1 MDAAERDAWRMESFA
16 ASYRE
21 WIADEMGRSGYSIL
35 FDILYGIEFQWTL
48 ERDADRAEAG
58 KDLRLR
64 FENIS
69 GMTCRDEWL
78 DWPCSFL
85 EMLVGLAYSME
96 DHVLYD
102 GTKGDRSAEWFW
114 MILGN
119 LGLDVCTDTWMRLTP
134 GSSSFVERTVK
145 CVIERAYSPDG
156 YGGMFP
162 LRYPESDQRTVEI
175 WYQAHAYIL
184 ENAIE

>member
-35 FDILYGIEFQWTL
+35 FDLLYGIEFRWVL

-58 KDLRLR
+58 KNLRLR

-69 GMTCRDEWL
+69 GMECRDEWL
-78 DWPCSFL
+78 EWPCSVL
-85 EMLVGLAYSME
+85 EMLVGLAYSIE

-102 GTKGDRSAEWFW
+102 GTKGDRSAIWFW
-114 MILGN
+114 MMLEN

-134 GSSSFVERTVK
+134 GSSSFVERTIE
-145 CVIERAYSPDG
+145 CVLDRAYSPDG
-156 YGGMFP
+156 YGGLFP
-162 LRYPESDQRTVEI
+162 LRNPSEDQREVEI

-184 ENAIE
+184 ENGIE